1 MKIQPIYNDLNG
13 APMNFHKF
21 LCVVIWIGVVVNF
34 IGIVNVLISL
44 NEGANLYVIV
54 YLLLYCANLVCAF
67 IAAVELP
74 KMKWNGVKAY
84 FATFALQVVVYIN
97 NLVFSALYGLDL
109 YEPIVQVVSSI
120 IVSCIFLIPL
130 YIYYGK
136 RRNLFYPFATQFCP
150 NYSGFAEDDSTVNSN
165 PKPMEYLKET
175 DASQSNI
182 NYIISEQE
190 ENDKVNTDDTASF
203 VESTKIDNDVANA
216 GEQNISISNIYRETI
231 SKYTKEYYKL
241 LGSNGKLVIGNNDEV
256 MLDPNSIPVF
266 ARYTLE
272 FIKYVQA
279 IVRITIERHN
289 MELNADELRALEE
302 EFNADDELIEVAP
315 DLNAVAIN
323 GRVQDYLG
331 LVKASSSDESIDKGE
346 TYKGQSEIATYFA
359 DFVVAVESLSDFFS
373 IEDTQKTLNYIKR
386 SERLKN
392 ETQSLALKIYDDIDD
407 QFEKDINSS
416 IKNEDNKDDLYTEM
430 ETKEEKPLDIT
441 YCRFCGKQVDSEGVF
456 CKHCGKRIR

>member
-21 LCVVIWIGVVVNF
+21 LCVVIWIGVVLNF
-34 IGIVNVLISL
+34 IGTVNVIISL
-44 NEGANLYVIV
+44 NEGANLYVII

-84 FATFALQVVVYIN
+84 FATFVLQVAVYIN

-120 IVSCIFLIPL
+120 IVSCIFIIPL
-130 YIYYGK
+130 YIFYGK
-136 RRNLFYPFATQFCP
+136 RRNLFYPWTTQFGSE
-150 NYSGFAEDDSTVNSN
+150 YSEFTEDNSTVDSN

-182 NYIISEQE
+182 NYIVAAKE
-190 ENDKVNTDDTASF
+190 ENEKVKTDSTEII
-203 VESTKIDNDVANA
+203 VESTKSDSDAANVM
-216 GEQNISISNIYRETI
+216 GQNLPISNIYRDAI

-289 MELNADELRALEE
+289 MELNADELRAMEE

-315 DLNAVAIN
+315 DLNADAIN
-323 GRVQDYLG
+323 GRVQEYLG
-331 LVKASSSDESIDKGE
+331 LVKAGNSDESINKEE
-346 TYKGQSEIATYFA
+346 THKGQSEMATCFA
-359 DFVVAVESLSDFFS
+359 DFVVAVESLSDFFN

-407 QFEKDINSS
+407 QFENDINSS
-416 IKNEDNKDDLYTEM
+416 IKKEDNKGDLYTEM
-430 ETKEEKPLDIT
+430 ENKEEKPLGIT